1 MERLHLYITE
11 FDSKDLKTPKSELFF
26 FETILVENSYDPTN
40 TVRMGIKTIMNSY
53 FSYDQE
59 LLDKRL
65 DAFDGGTAT
74 FIDAIRVDYDE
85 QINSALCYELGT
97 NALDRDYAR
106 NSEIFTKIA
115 TLYGFSKSAI
125 ESWLKT
131 FEPVF
136 SSRDI
141 RICYQLKQS
150 KDKKSKD
157 LEVLL
162 LPIDRS
168 VFMTANIAIIENLK
182 NAGLITELQANDLK
196 DWNDYTLKTLSHFNL
211 RLTQKRGKIETEVSA
226 FYGLILKEMINPPY
240 RETIVID

>member
-1 MERLHLYITE
+1 M
-11 FDSKDLKTPKSELFF
+11 LFR
-26 FETILVENSYDPTN
+26 SYSCDE
-40 TVRMGIKTIMNSY
+40 
-53 FSYDQE
+53 E
-59 LLDKRL
+59 LLKNCL
-65 DAFDGGTAT
+65 DAFDGGTAS
-74 FIDAIRVDYDE
+74 FIDGIRVNRSE
-85 QINSALCYELGT
+85 GFNSALCYELGT

-115 TLYGFSKSAI
+115 TLYGFSKSSI

-131 FEPVF
+131 FGSVF
-136 SSRDI
+136 SDRGV

-211 RLTQKRGKIETEVSA
+211 RLTQKKGKIETEVSA